1 MCSTCRGFQH
11 LECKQSVCVCE
22 RERERERERESNV
35 ICSIHERWSA
45 SRVKSCVREIQ
56 NEKGLCRA
64 RLMCSTL
71 KWLSTSTVIVVFGT
85 VKK

>member
-1 MCSTCRGFQH
+1 M
-11 LECKQSVCVCE
+11 CVCE
-22 RERERERERESNV
+22 REREREREGERERERERESSV

-85 VKK
+85 VKKESER